1 MRSSLLTRTRTL
13 LRGSAK
19 TYTDISEAT
28 GIPVA
33 WIKQFSLSR
42 SHNPGV
48 ARVQK
53 LYEYLSGQR
62 LELR

>member
-1 MRSSLLTRTRTL
+1 MSSSLLKRTRAL
-13 LRGSAK
+13 LRNSAQ
-19 TYTDISEAT
+19 THADISKAT

-33 WIKQFSLSR
+33 WINQFSVSR

-53 LYEYLSGQR
+53 LYEHLSGKR
-62 LELR
+62 LELK